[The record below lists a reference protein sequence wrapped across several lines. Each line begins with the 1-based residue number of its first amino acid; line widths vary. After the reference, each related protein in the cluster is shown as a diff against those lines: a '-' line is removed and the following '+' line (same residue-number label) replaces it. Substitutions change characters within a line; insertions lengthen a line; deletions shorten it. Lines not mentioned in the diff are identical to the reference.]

1 MINFAPASFT
11 NTKMIT
17 CSIAKDI
24 RNYFKLKRRSEM
36 VADKLPDI
44 MSGSIMF
51 ENILSLRVVERLV
64 ILVSCKIKGINNLDA
79 SKSKNQLVGLCS
91 L

>member
-1 MINFAPASFT
+1 
-11 NTKMIT
+11 
-17 CSIAKDI
+17 
-24 RNYFKLKRRSEM
+24 M

-44 MSGSIMF
+44 MSGSIIF
-51 ENILSLRVVERLV
+51 ENILSLRAVER
-64 ILVSCKIKGINNLDA
+64 LVSCKIKRINNLDA

>member
-1 MINFAPASFT
+1 MTNFAPASFT

-24 RNYFKLKRRSEM
+24 GNYFKLKWRLEM

-44 MSGSIMF
+44 MSGSIIF
-51 ENILSLRVVERLV
+51 ENILSLRAVER
-64 ILVSCKIKGINNLDA
+64 LVSCKIKGINNLDA

>member
-1 MINFAPASFT
+1 
-11 NTKMIT
+11 MIT

-24 RNYFKLKRRSEM
+24 GSYFKLKRRSEM

-44 MSGSIMF
+44 MSGSIIF
-51 ENILSLRVVERLV
+51 ENVLSLRVVERLV
-64 ILVSCKIKGINNLDA
+64 ILVSCKIKGINNL